1 MALDCCGGCA
11 KPFISADFPPNNE
24 KVVFSFY
31 RENNL
36 FRTELYHN
44 KEGCLAEWLNGK
56 GAEAPSPLSRAP
68 LYAERLGKNFDQIR
82 TVFLMAL
89 AEEKAN
95 NTVTLL
101 KELFREETDHCSVCF
116 NEFPSINIRFDREE
130 KKLYHETC
138 RELSENCKPIN
149 CHKMAK
155 VVANYVQRHPKLHAA
170 FTPTRMP
177 LLLKVAIAAA
187 ISLSAFV
194 LNRLQFDGKNSFLH
208 IVEYPAYLTVMAAQ
222 KMFAR
227 LS

>member
-1 MALDCCGGCA
+1 MALKCCGTCE
-11 KPFISADFPPNNE
+11 KPFTSADFPTNNE

-44 KEGCLAEWLNGK
+44 TEGCLAEWMNGK
-56 GAEAPSPLSRAP
+56 GDQVPSPLSRAP

-82 TVFLMAL
+82 IVFLMAL

-101 KELFREETDHCSVCF
+101 EELFGEETDHCSVCF
-116 NEFPSINIRFDREE
+116 DEFPAINICFDRNE

-138 RELSENCKPIN
+138 RGLSENCKPMT

-155 VVANYVQRHPKLHAA
+155 VVANYVQRNPKLHAA

-187 ISLSAFV
+187 ISMAAFV

-208 IVEYPAYLTVMAAQ
+208 FVEYPAYLTVMAAQ
-222 KMFAR
+222 KVFAR